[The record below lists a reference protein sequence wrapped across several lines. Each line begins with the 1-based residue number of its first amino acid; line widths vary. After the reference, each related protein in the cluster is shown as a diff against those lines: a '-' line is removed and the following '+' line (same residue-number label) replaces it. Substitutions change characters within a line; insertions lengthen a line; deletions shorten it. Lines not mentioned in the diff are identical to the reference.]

1 VYLNSATCMAGM
13 GPIMTPV
20 EDIESS
26 AERAR
31 IVDAEFDIHAVLN
44 ARTMLSHFQP
54 IISIRERRVIGL
66 EALVRA
72 TNPASGKPI
81 SPNYLFDAAS
91 RHKQSLQLD
100 RLCREAA
107 ISGFASLASL
117 DPDLILFINV
127 DVSTLSRS
135 AAESNAL
142 IKLTE
147 EYGIA
152 PERVAIEII
161 ESKINDATAL
171 QRFITNH
178 RKRGFLIALDDM
190 GAGHSN
196 LERIPSI
203 KPDIIKLDRSLI
215 QNIDQEY
222 HKQELF
228 DFFIKLA
235 HRIGVFVI
243 VEGIETEAEAL
254 SCLERGADLVQG
266 FYFAYPQP
274 PARACL
280 ESGLDYAS
288 RLRSVLTEHMVQRF
302 TQRKLMYKRYNDIAS
317 RITAV
322 VEMSEPTAYETMLE
336 HALGRFPTAEC
347 AYVIHESG
355 RQITRTVFNPACSQR
370 KRTALFGPAPA
381 GGNQSAKDYFMYLG
395 KNQRHYVTRPYVS
408 VATGNVCVTISN
420 RVSLSSGE
428 SFVVCVDINLSEE
441 MPPS

>member
-1 VYLNSATCMAGM
+1 
-13 GPIMTPV
+13 MTPA

-31 IVDAEFDIHAVLN
+31 VVDAEFDIHAVLQ
-44 ARTMLSHFQP
+44 ARSMLSHFQP
-54 IISIRERRVIGL
+54 IISIREKRVIGL

-100 RLCREAA
+100 RLCRESA
-107 ISGFASLASL
+107 ISGFATLAGF

-127 DVSTLSRS
+127 DVSSLSRS

-142 IKLTE
+142 IRLTE
-147 EYGIA
+147 EYGIPA
-152 PERVAIEII
+152 ERVAIEII
-161 ESKINDATAL
+161 ESKISDASAL
-171 QRFITNH
+171 QRFIANH

-215 QNIDQEY
+215 HNIDQEY

-274 PARACL
+274 AARTCL

-288 RLRSVLTEHMVQRF
+288 RLRSVLTEHMVRRF
-302 TQRKLMYKRYNDIAS
+302 TQRKLMYKGYNDIAS

-322 VEMSEPTAYETMLE
+322 IEMSDPAEYETILE
-336 HALGRFPTAEC
+336 QALGRFPTAEC

-355 RQITRTVFNPACSQR
+355 RQITRTVFNPTCNQR
-370 KRTALFGPAPA
+370 RRTALFGPAPA

-408 VATGNVCVTISN
+408 VATGNVCITISN

-428 SFVVCVDINLSEE
+428 SYVVCVDIHLTDEL
-441 MPPS
+441 PPS